1 MAFDETSTTDDVLE
15 GVRLDGKHALVTG
28 ATGGLGIETA
38 RALASVGAS
47 VTIGGRD
54 PQKIESALAT
64 LREQVP
70 GASFDAIEVDLA
82 SLASIASS
90 TKTFVDT
97 GRTIDLLI
105 NNAGVMM
112 CPEGK
117 TADGFETQFGTNHL
131 GHFAFTAG
139 LMPALAP
146 GARVVT
152 LSSGAHLR
160 GTCDLEDLNWES
172 RDYDPNLAYA
182 QSKTANIWFASELQ
196 RRFGDRLLSLSVHPG
211 VIQTDLARH
220 LPPAVV
226 EGMREGF
233 EKAGVA
239 VKNVP
244 QGAATSV
251 WAATAAELSEHGG
264 AYLLDCHVAPP
275 ISEEVPRQ
283 GFETW
288 AYDEANAKA
297 LWSKSEALTG
307 VSFP

>member
-15 GVRLDGKHALVTG
+15 GVRLDRKHALVTG

-90 TKTFVDT
+90 TKAFVDT